1 MEKFAEIYV
10 HIATLQD
17 RVAELEAEV
26 TTLEK
31 ASITR
36 FMNNPMIPD
45 KDKERV
51 VDLYFSS
58 WCPSTR
64 CSECIFGSDKINCM
78 KREHVEAI
86 LYGKEIPNDEHK
98 EEETQTDSKEQQ
110 DTQICD

>member
-1 MEKFAEIYV
+1 MQKFEEIYE
-10 HIATLQD
+10 HIATLRD

-26 TTLEK
+26 TRLES

-36 FMNNPMIPD
+36 FMNNPNIPD

-64 CSECIFGSDKINCM
+64 CSECIFQDTKVNCM
-78 KREHVEAI
+78 RREDIEAT
-86 LYGKEIPNDEHK
+86 LYGKGISNDEHK
-98 EEETQTDSKEQQ
+98 EEAQNISEV
-110 DTQICD
+110 